1 MLAALATAGR
11 PLTVGQVA
19 DVALRGS
26 EIGIRRSLDRLVEQG
41 IVRATVMGRNR
52 VHELNREHIA
62 ADIAVRLGT
71 LRTELWDR
79 FRKELASWRPAP
91 LYAAVF
97 GSAARGDGD
106 KGSDI
111 DLFLVHP
118 PFQGEKPPTRVSARM
133 RAELSDLLGRAL
145 LVSDESDAA
154 AKWEA
159 QVDELRDSVEAWTG
173 NRLQV
178 VDLGFFEWRQAL
190 QAPRSVLEDVRRD
203 GIELKTSR
211 AMSLWGGAAR
221 G

>member
-1 MLAALATAGR
+1 MLAALAAAGR

-19 DVALRGS
+19 DIAVRGS
-26 EIGIRRSLDRLVEQG
+26 EIGIRRSLDRLVAQG

-52 VHELNREHIA
+52 VHELNRDHIA
-62 ADIAVRLGT
+62 AEIAVRLAG
-71 LRTELWDR
+71 LRAELWDR
-79 FRKELASWRPAP
+79 FREVLASWRPAP

-106 KGSDI
+106 EGSDI

-118 PFQGEKPPTRVSARM
+118 PFRGEKPPARLTASM

-145 LVSDESDAA
+145 LVSDEPDAA
-154 AKWEA
+154 ATWDA
-159 QVDELRDSVEAWTG
+159 QVDRLRESVEAWTG

-178 VDLGFFEWRQAL
+178 VDLGFFEWRRAL
-190 QAPRSVLEDVRRD
+190 QAPRSVLDEVRRD